1 MRLMKADFGL
11 TVFSKEKI
19 LNEFINA
26 DIVVTDNR
34 KRQKISQLFPICES
48 NAKIREKVGENS
60 ELNNAKALNESNAKN
75 K

>member
-34 KRQKISQLFPICES
+34 KRQKMS
-48 NAKIREKVGENS
+48 
-60 ELNNAKALNESNAKN
+60 
-75 K
+75 